1 MKSIFNRQLLSP
13 LVFMLF
19 GLLFFAI
26 GSGMTIHQRA
36 LEKQGLET
44 QGVVIDLQEHSDSD
58 GSSYAPIVRFKTADG
73 NTVEFISSYSSNP
86 PDHEIGEFVT
96 VVYPPSEPGKAV
108 IKGDGQLVH
117 IIFMLSG
124 GAVAIAGFYLVLSTF
139 RSLAFL
145 NPSQ

>member
-13 LVFMLF
+13 LVFMLL

-58 GSSYAPIVRFKTADG
+58 GSAYAPVVRFKTADG
-73 NTVEFISSYSSNP
+73 YNVEFVSSYSSNP
-86 PDHEIGEFVT
+86 PAHEVGELVT
-96 VVYPPSEPGKAV
+96 VVYSTSDPGQAV
-108 IKGDGQLVH
+108 IKGEGQLVH

-124 GAVAIAGFYLVLSTF
+124 GAVAIVGFYLVLSTF
-139 RSLAFL
+139 RNMALIS
-145 NPSQ
+145 PGE